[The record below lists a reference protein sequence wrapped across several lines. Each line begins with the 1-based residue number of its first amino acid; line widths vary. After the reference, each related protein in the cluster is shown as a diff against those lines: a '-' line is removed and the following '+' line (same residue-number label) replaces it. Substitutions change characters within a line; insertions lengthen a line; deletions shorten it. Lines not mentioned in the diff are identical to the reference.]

1 MKVKL
6 TQRNRIDGEAGE
18 IVEVSPSRAVFLL
31 TYCGAEPVVE
41 TREKV
46 ETPEKAVK
54 KTTRRKANT

>member
-18 IVEVSPSRAVFLL
+18 IVDVSPARAAFLL
-31 TYCGAEPVVE
+31 TYCGAEPVE
-41 TREKV
+41 IREKV

-54 KTTRRKANT
+54 RTTRRKA

>member
-18 IVEVSPSRAVFLL
+18 IVEVSPARAAFLL
-31 TYCGAEPVVE
+31 TYCGAEPVE
-41 TREKV
+41 IREKV

-54 KTTRRKANT
+54 RTTRRKA

>member
-18 IVEVSPSRAVFLL
+18 IVEVSPARATFLL
-31 TYCGAEPVVE
+31 TYCGAEPVE

-46 ETPEKAVK
+46 ETPEKAIK
-54 KTTRRKANT
+54 KTTRRKA